1 MANSIIPSGNR
12 VLADADIAVT
22 KIQANASA
30 SLEAGIAVSV
40 FGIQLSAQLEKADG
54 GTRVLVS
61 PAVSNPV
68 QSVLLKEICKEAN
81 VSDSTKASVNDV
93 LKYLGFEGGV
103 DGTSI
108 DVNQAFYYYSS
119 YADDQD
125 SSVTPA
131 LNHEYAFSLAMK
143 DASPKPP
150 TDFPFQVESISFALW
165 NSKREK
171 IVDAMGLKSIA
182 DALAAFS

>member
-22 KIQANASA
+22 KIQANAIA

-68 QSVLLKEICKEAN
+68 QSVLLKDICKEAN

-108 DVNQAFYYYSS
+108 DVNQAF
-119 YADDQD
+119 
-125 SSVTPA
+125 
-131 LNHEYAFSLAMK
+131 
-143 DASPKPP
+143 
-150 TDFPFQVESISFALW
+150 
-165 NSKREK
+165 
-171 IVDAMGLKSIA
+171 
-182 DALAAFS
+182 